1 MTTDDLDTTHHIH
14 RPKMRKLRTR
24 SIVSW
29 LALLAILIAIG
40 AWFQLVHQQKKSR
53 NNYSQLQNSFSQTQS
68 NTAELSTDVTALKT
82 QLKDQNEVLVKLTTA
97 FNRSQAA
104 HFDQAIDNN
113 LMAVDH
119 YLVQANLSLNFNH
132 NIRDAILLLKT
143 ADLRLIDMTDP
154 GITRLRSQI
163 AADLVKLQAINPL
176 DQVGILTQIAAI
188 QNQVPALPLFAT
200 ANKIPPF
207 KANDPASSQ
216 QGSWLNQSLHV
227 SLETLKS
234 LVIIRHRQQHIEPL
248 LAPMQEQFL
257 RQNLQLML
265 QQASWAALEQNS
277 AVYLFSLNQ
286 AQTWLQRYFADN
298 DQATHALSEQ
308 LKTLMA
314 ININPIV
321 PDLSLLL
328 QTLHDLQVQYAEN
341 LAVMQANN
349 KPTNLPLVV
358 PSTAMKTAN
367 IKPSHPAQ
375 AQAGEVI

>member
-1 MTTDDLDTTHHIH
+1 MTTDDLETANVEKAQPVKI
-14 RPKMRKLRTR
+14 RKPRAR

-29 LALLAILIAIG
+29 LALLAILIAVG

-68 NTAELSTDVTALKT
+68 STAELGSDVTTLKA
-82 QLKDQNEVLVKLTTA
+82 QLKDQDDVLQKLTTA
-97 FNRSQAA
+97 FNHSQAA

-132 NIRDAILLLKT
+132 NIRDAITLLKT
-143 ADLRLIDMTDP
+143 ADLRLTEMTDP

-163 AADLVKLQAINPL
+163 AADLVKLQAIKPT

-188 QNQVPALPLFAT
+188 QNQIPSLPLFAV
-200 ANKIPPF
+200 ASKINQF
-207 KANDPASSQ
+207 KAADPSAAH
-216 QGSWLNQSLHV
+216 QGSWVNQGLDV

-234 LVIIRHRQQHIEPL
+234 LVIIRHRQQQIEPL

-265 QQASWAALEQNS
+265 QQASWAALQQNAS
-277 AVYLFSLNQ
+277 VYVFSLNQ
-286 AQTWLQRYFADN
+286 AEGWLQRYFADN

-308 LKTLMA
+308 LKNLMA
-314 ININPIV
+314 ININPDV

-328 QTLHDLQVQYAEN
+328 QTLHDLQVQYAQN
-341 LAVMQANN
+341 LAVMQTNN
-349 KPTNLPLVV
+349 KALP
-358 PSTAMKTAN
+358 PSPLASNTPVKAPE
-367 IKPSHPAQ
+367 PSHASHAQ
-375 AQAGEVI
+375 VGDVV